1 MRPSLPLLRAA
12 GPRLFH
18 PDHQPG
24 CANISNSR
32 AMTWRPNASLT
43 PPGVVLCRPSDGETN
58 LKIRRPVLQACSD
71 VSSAARLRGRVL
83 TEPPSSALHS
93 FAAAFELWPAPGPQG
108 EPPPPGGDDEVLA
121 RVAVNLEVRGCPR
134 SGEAAAA
141 LLSAVPPPDRL
152 PVRRRSSCVAA
163 SSKTAALWWASPC
176 TRALRRASTRTPAGG
191 HHSSTVH
198 TTTSSTSS
206 CLRSL
211 ACRRPSAS
219 PWRSPHGR
227 GGRRTS
233 AISTSSGR
241 PTPPA
246 RAATMPPTA
255 SPSASS
261 AS

>member
-93 FAAAFELWPAPGPQG
+93 FAAAFELWPAPGPHG
-108 EPPPPGGDDEVLA
+108 DPPPPGGGDEVIT
-121 RVAVNLEVRGCPR
+121 RVAVNLEVR
-134 SGEAAAA
+134 AAPDLARR
-141 LLSAVPPPDRL
+141 LLP
-152 PVRRRSSCVAA
+152 SSRPCHPL
-163 SSKTAALWWASPC
+163 TASPC
-176 TRALRRASTRTPAGG
+176 AGG
-191 HHSSTVH
+191 PPAWLQAQKQRL
-198 TTTSSTSS
+198 
-206 CLRSL
+206 C
-211 ACRRPSAS
+211 
-219 PWRSPHGR
+219 
-227 GGRRTS
+227 GGRRPVH
-233 AISTSSGR
+233 G
-241 PTPPA
+241 P
-246 RAATMPPTA
+246 
-255 SPSASS
+255 
-261 AS
+261 